1 MVITVFSPSGGVG
14 KTTIALAM
22 SRVLSAQGL
31 TCLLELDFT
40 PGDIAVS
47 TDIEL
52 KPLTDAINTN
62 PLLAVQ
68 RPDKANFDVLTAG
81 YPDTGETINYDE
93 VVRLIDELK
102 TQYQFVV
109 IDTQS
114 HLIANVVAALLAADI
129 IIFPLVDEIT
139 AVAKLIGMVEYLENN
154 KYADMSKAV
163 IVANKVNRKNK
174 YISVAKFSVAT
185 ICHIPLLNNFH
196 NNDVRLTKAMSPLL
210 DKWVTKPIKGGMRS

>member
-1 MVITVFSPSGGVG
+1 MVITVFSPIGGVG
-14 KTTIALAM
+14 KTTIALAI
-22 SRVLSAQGL
+22 SHVLSAHGL

-40 PGDIAVS
+40 PGDIAVA

-68 RPDKANFDVLTAG
+68 RPDKTNFDVLTGG
-81 YPDTGETINYDE
+81 YPDTSEAINYDG
-93 VVRLIDELK
+93 VVKLIAELK

-114 HLIANVVAALLAADI
+114 YLIANVVVALLAADI
-129 IIFPLVDEIT
+129 IVLPVVDEVT
-139 AVAKLIGMVEYLENN
+139 AVAKLTGMIEYLENN

-163 IVANKVNRKNK
+163 IITNKANRKNK
-174 YISVAKFSVAT
+174 YISATKLSVAT
-185 ICHIPLLNNFH
+185 ICYIPLFNNLR

-210 DKWVTKPIKGGMRS
+210 GKWVTKPIKGGVRI